1 MRTSFLLPIGI
12 IVCTMSLAAT
22 IAAAEE
28 LSEHVLLLEEFAGG
42 AGLPSGWELRGDGK
56 VVVTAEAAHCGQ
68 YSLRVDDTSNADGA
82 GANSKPVSVRPGV
95 QYVATAWAKTKSGAV
110 QFHLLFFDAAG
121 KLIGLTAAT
130 EGHLLRKF
138 TEVVGKGLLPPEK
151 AIRLFSTN
159 AADFYGFKDKG
170 RLAEG
175 GDADIILTDGDYRLT
190 DVFACGRLMM
200 RKGRI
205 TARGTFS
212 AAQ

>member
-121 KLIGLTAAT
+121 KQVGGKSDGRNSAASWVLLRVADVAPGGPAGWSTSATPISAAT
-130 EGHLLRKF
+130 
-138 TEVVGKGLLPPEK
+138 T
-151 AIRLFSTN
+151 
-159 AADFYGFKDKG
+159 
-170 RLAEG
+170 
-175 GDADIILTDGDYRLT
+175 
-190 DVFACGRLMM
+190 
-200 RKGRI
+200 
-205 TARGTFS
+205 
-212 AAQ
+212 